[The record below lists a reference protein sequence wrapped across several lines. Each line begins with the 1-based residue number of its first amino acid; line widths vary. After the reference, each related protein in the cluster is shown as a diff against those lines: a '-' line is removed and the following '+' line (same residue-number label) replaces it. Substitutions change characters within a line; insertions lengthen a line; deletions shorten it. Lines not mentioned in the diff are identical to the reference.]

1 MLNNNKEYSKK
12 LIGWWVGF
20 VQRNAVPVLIAVLLT
35 CGGTILYLKQNI
47 RINTDLNSMISEKLH
62 FRKIE
67 KDFSRAFPQL
77 SDTIVVVIDA
87 DTAEQAVSA
96 RKHMAERLRKET
108 GLFKTVYEPG
118 GGDFFEK
125 NGLLYMDTDELEE
138 LADKLA
144 TAQPLLAFLSK
155 DLSLRGLFSVLDMAL
170 NSPEATK
177 TQDSS
182 MNLLFD
188 HLSKTFENVGENQFS
203 RTSRQMPWESI
214 MFGEKAAAEQRRQ
227 FIITQPY
234 LDEAKPSA
242 DEISLETVRRI
253 AKELGITE
261 ANGVKMRITGDVALS
276 YENMMTVRNSTG
288 IATVASIILVGVL
301 LFIGLGS
308 GRMVLASLLTLLI
321 GLLWTTGF
329 AIAFVGSL
337 NLISITF
344 AVLFVGL
351 GIDYSIQF
359 CLRYRELIE
368 SGHKQWEGL
377 TTTAKGVG
385 RSLFL
390 SCVTVALGFYSFA
403 PTAYAGVAELGLIS
417 GTGMFISFFAT
428 ITVLPA
434 LLALFKTGQSKGLPV
449 PANKIISELP
459 YKHSRTI
466 VAGAVILGLASVPF
480 LPGVF
485 FDYNPLNLYSKTSES
500 VSAIKEL
507 FDNPEAQPWTIS
519 VIASGEENAKRL
531 AESLKKLKE
540 VKAAITLSDLV
551 PEKQPEK
558 LRILSDIALFMPQNI
573 TDLKIRNLKYE
584 ENIKALKGFDNAL
597 KKSLLSSAK
606 ENPYVRRLYASIQ
619 NFKAR
624 LDDPVKG
631 QRAVEALEKSIL
643 VNLPDLFKRL
653 GSSLQAKAFSRSDLP
668 RELAGQYVSVDGR
681 YRVQV
686 FPGEN
691 IMDIDALKRF
701 VQAVRAVAPDATD
714 APVTIYESG
723 RAVVSSFREAV
734 LYAMVA
740 IILFLLIELRSF
752 YATALILVPLI
763 LAMFLTGAASVLLKI
778 PLNFANVI
786 VVPLL
791 LGIGVHS
798 GIIFMLRYLTEPPLH
813 GNMLRTSTARAVLFS
828 TLTLLIS
835 TGSLSFSPHRGIA
848 SMGIL
853 LTICLSFLLVF
864 TLLLLPALIELY
876 GKYLEKRDKNNFS

>member
-1 MLNNNKEYSKK
+1 MNNNREYSKK

-20 VQRNAVPVLIAVLLT
+20 VQRNALLVLIAVLLT
-35 CGGTILYLKQNI
+35 CGGTVLYLKQNF

-87 DTAEQAVSA
+87 ETTEQAVSA

-108 GLFKTVYEPG
+108 GLFKTVFELG

-188 HLSKTFENVGENQFS
+188 HLSKTFESAGAGQ
-203 RTSRQMPWESI
+203 SRQMPWESI

-234 LDEAKPSA
+234 LDAANPSA
-242 DEISLETVRRI
+242 DEVSLETVRRI

-308 GRMVLASLLTLLI
+308 GRMVLASLLTLII

-359 CLRYRELIE
+359 CLRYRELIQ
-368 SGHKQWEGL
+368 SGHEQWEGI

-434 LLALFKTGQSKGLPV
+434 LLTLFKTGQSKGLPA
-449 PANKIISELP
+449 PAKKIISELP
-459 YKHSRTI
+459 YKYSRTI
-466 VAGAVILGLASVPF
+466 IAGAVILGLASVPF
-480 LPGVF
+480 LPRVF

-519 VIASGEENAKRL
+519 VLASGEGNAKRL

-606 ENPYVRRLYASIQ
+606 ENPHVRRLYANIQ

-624 LDDPVKG
+624 
-631 QRAVEALEKSIL
+631 
-643 VNLPDLFKRL
+643 
-653 GSSLQAKAFSRSDLP
+653 
-668 RELAGQYVSVDGR
+668 
-681 YRVQV
+681 
-686 FPGEN
+686 
-691 IMDIDALKRF
+691 
-701 VQAVRAVAPDATD
+701 
-714 APVTIYESG
+714 
-723 RAVVSSFREAV
+723 
-734 LYAMVA
+734 
-740 IILFLLIELRSF
+740 
-752 YATALILVPLI
+752 
-763 LAMFLTGAASVLLKI
+763 
-778 PLNFANVI
+778 
-786 VVPLL
+786 
-791 LGIGVHS
+791 
-798 GIIFMLRYLTEPPLH
+798 
-813 GNMLRTSTARAVLFS
+813 RT
-828 TLTLLIS
+828 LIS
-835 TGSLSFSPHRGIA
+835 IR
-848 SMGIL
+848 
-853 LTICLSFLLVF
+853 CCF
-864 TLLLLPALIELY
+864 TRQPARQNQ
-876 GKYLEKRDKNNFS
+876 KCS